1 MDAKRM
7 TEEIKLLTGDGE
19 QKQENLV
26 ELQNN
31 LKTMKN
37 ELERTEHTLYST
49 LKQYQKKLK
58 SFGTYIYSKK
68 SSLLVI

>member
-37 ELERTEHTLYST
+37 ELERTEHTLDST